1 MPQGCNQQNSGN
13 EKQAINNNFFFPK
26 KDERKKKD
34 EEIKRNINNSQTCL
48 NPKFE
53 QYKIKMTGEMWIK

>member
-1 MPQGCNQQNSGN
+1 MQPTKFREWKTGYKQQ
-13 EKQAINNNFFFPK
+13 FFFFLK
-26 KDERKKKD
+26 KDEKKKD